1 MLNRIIFWS
10 LHNRFI
16 VLAAAAL
23 MIIFGLRSAEQAPL
37 DVFPDFAPPQVIVQ
51 CEAPGFSPEEVESL
65 VTSPIEATLN
75 GTPSL
80 TDIRS
85 QSTAGISVITCTFD
99 AKTDLFIARQL
110 VNEKITVARAELPAT
125 VHDPQMTPIQAPVG
139 MVLKM
144 TLTSETVP
152 PFELR
157 DLADWTIKPRLLAV
171 PGISQVLILGG
182 DLKEYQV
189 IVSPERLRDHA
200 VTMDEVIAATGDAN
214 RNAGGGFMVSPSQ
227 SLSIQGEGRIHS
239 VEDIASAVVAVKN
252 NVPVT
257 VAEVAD
263 VHTGSAFKL
272 GDASIDGKPCVFL
285 TVMKLPWANTLNV
298 TADADKAIN
307 EIKSGL
313 PAGVHFTTDLFRQS
327 DFINVAL
334 SNVNRA
340 MLEGAVLVI
349 LVLALFL
356 FSWRSAFISL
366 LAIPFSLIA
375 AVLVLTNSGAT
386 LNIMTLGGLA
396 IAIGEVVDDAIID
409 VENVYRRLRE
419 NHAKANPEPTL
430 TVIYKASVEVR
441 GSVVFATL
449 IVALVFLPIFKLTG
463 LEGAIFA
470 PLGVAYITAILASLL
485 VALLITPALCYLLLP
500 KAAATHHQDSV
511 TVRFLKRL
519 YEPILNL
526 ALHRPYSLASLSLVM
541 LAASLA
547 IVPFLGGEFL
557 PEFKEGNFVVLTEAK
572 AGTSLEEMMRIGH
585 LVEQQ
590 LHKIPDVINV
600 APRAG
605 RAELDE
611 AVAGTNEAEID
622 VKIDLR
628 GRKRDAIAADARKAL
643 EGIKGVDFEI
653 ESYLSERIAEVMSG
667 TTSSI
672 AVKLFGPDLD
682 TLKQK
687 GEQIEAAMKGVKGL
701 VDLKLDQQ
709 TGIPKVIVRYDHRQ
723 LARYGLS
730 TEKLS
735 RLIEAA
741 FRGQVVSQV
750 IEGQRSYNLVVRYA
764 PEAGNHLASIQH
776 TLVDTPTGAHVEL
789 GTLASVS
796 VVDGP
801 AVIEHEAAQRFIVVH
816 ANAEGRAI
824 SNVVEDVQALV
835 SSQVKL
841 PASYYVEYGG
851 DYAAQQSAAR
861 QLALLGGAALLGII
875 LLLYIALRS
884 TRLVALVLVNLP
896 LALIGGIL
904 AILLSGGRQSVAS
917 LIGLIAL
924 FGITMRNSIML
935 ISHYQH
941 MMTEEGLPFGE
952 ELARRGAM
960 ERLSP
965 ILMTACAAGLG
976 LLPIAIS
983 VGEPGRELQQPMA
996 VVILGGLLSSTILNL
1011 LVIPALFLKF
1021 GRPKPAPES
1030 DAGPQSAADGVETP
1044 AQK

>member
-1 MLNRIIFWS
+1 MLNRIISWS
-10 LHNRFI
+10 LQNRFI
-16 VLAAAAL
+16 VLVASAL
-23 MIIFGLRSAEQAPL
+23 MILFGLRSAQQAPL

-51 CEAPGFSPEEVESL
+51 TEAPGFSPEEVEAL

-75 GTPSL
+75 GTSSL
-80 TDIRS
+80 TNIRS
-85 QSTAGISVITCTFD
+85 QSLAGISVITCTFE
-99 AKTDLFIARQL
+99 AKTNLFLARQL
-110 VNEKITVARAELPAT
+110 VNEKLSVARAQLPTT

-139 MVLKM
+139 MVMKM
-144 TLTSETVP
+144 TLTSDTVSP
-152 PFELR
+152 AALR
-157 DLADWTIKPRLLAV
+157 DLAEWTIKPRLLAV

-189 IVSPERLRDHA
+189 IVSPERLRAYA
-200 VTMDEVIAATGDAN
+200 VTLDEVMAATTEAN

-227 SLSIQGEGRIHS
+227 SLSIQGEGRIHH
-239 VEDIASAVVAVKN
+239 VEDIANAVVAVKN

-257 VAEVAD
+257 VGEVAA
-263 VHTGSAFKL
+263 VHIGAAFKL
-272 GDASIDGKPCVFL
+272 GDASLDGKPCVFL

-298 TADADKAIN
+298 TEDADRGLD
-307 EIKSGL
+307 EIKKSL
-313 PAGVHFTTDLFRQS
+313 PAGVNFTTNLFRQS
-327 DFINVAL
+327 EFINVAL
-334 SNVNRA
+334 ANVNRA

-349 LVLALFL
+349 LVLTLFL
-356 FSWRSAFISL
+356 FSWRSALISL
-366 LAIPFSLIA
+366 LAIPLSLIA
-375 AVLVLTNSGAT
+375 AILVLTNSGAT

-419 NHAKANPEPTL
+419 NHASPKPEAVL
-430 TVIYKASVEVR
+430 SVIYKAAVEVR

-449 IVALVFLPIFKLTG
+449 IVVLVFLPIFKLSG

-470 PLGVAYITAILASLL
+470 PLGIAYITAILASLL
-485 VALLITPALCYLLLP
+485 VALVITPALCYLLLP
-500 KAAATHHQDSV
+500 KAAATHHQDSL

-519 YEPILNL
+519 YEPILNG
-526 ALHRPYSLASLSLVM
+526 ALHHPYLLATASLLM

-557 PEFKEGNFVVLTEAK
+557 PQFKEGNFVILTEAK
-572 AGTSLEEMMRIGH
+572 VGTSLEEMMRVGH
-585 LVEQQ
+585 LVEQR
-590 LHKIPDVINV
+590 LHQIPDVINV
-600 APRAG
+600 APRVG

-611 AVAGTNEAEID
+611 DPAGTNRAEID
-622 VKIDLR
+622 VKINLH
-628 GRKRDAIAADARKAL
+628 GRKRDAIAADARQAL
-643 EGIKGVDFEI
+643 ENIKGVDFEI

-667 TTSSI
+667 TTASL

-687 GEQIEAAMKGVKGL
+687 GEQIEAAMKGVKGI

-709 TGIPKVIVRYDHRQ
+709 TGIPKVVVQYDHAQ

-730 TEKLS
+730 SAKLS

-750 IEGQRSYNLVVRYA
+750 IEGQRSYNLMVRYPFA
-764 PEAGNHLASIQH
+764 ASTTLANIQH
-776 TLVDTPTGAHVEL
+776 TLVDTPTGARIEL
-789 GTLASVS
+789 GSLAQVS
-796 VVDGP
+796 IQDGP

-816 ANAEGRAI
+816 ANAAGRDI
-824 SNVVEDVQALV
+824 SSVVKDVQAAV
-835 SSQVKL
+835 AAQVTL
-841 PASYYVEYGG
+841 PTSYYLEYGG
-851 DYAAQQSAAR
+851 EYAAQQAATR

-875 LLLYIALRS
+875 LLLYVALGAP
-884 TRLVALVLVNLP
+884 RLVALVLVNLP
-896 LALIGGIL
+896 LALIGGIV
-904 AILLSGGRQSVAS
+904 AIVVSGGTQSVAS

-941 MMTEEGLPFGE
+941 LMEAEGLPFGE
-952 ELARRGAM
+952 ALARRGAM

-996 VVILGGLLSSTILNL
+996 VVILGGLISSTILNL
-1011 LVIPALFLKF
+1011 LVIPTLFLKF
-1021 GRPKPAPES
+1021 GKRVKAES
-1030 DAGPQSAADGVETP
+1030 RQEGSESQ
-1044 AQK
+1044 